1 MGHCGLDLVENC
13 LQHDVVSG
21 LAPIAPD
28 LFVLTEGFAVDGV
41 ANESAAGDAFEFEPM
56 LDLKLVGAH
65 NAEGPRRTGP
75 VVLLP
80 EHWRRLIE
88 ALTLRARR
96 RRDLP
101 RPNPVEVG
109 DERRDLLRR
118 RSDRAIVRVTHL
130 HYSDSDHW
138 DRRTIAAPVATRP
151 PAEPPAAV
159 QRWCAAEVQLRAGAL
174 RRTAF

>member
-1 MGHCGLDLVENC
+1 
-13 LQHDVVSG
+13 
-21 LAPIAPD
+21 
-28 LFVLTEGFAVDGV
+28 
-41 ANESAAGDAFEFEPM
+41 M

-65 NAEGPRRTGP
+65 NAEGPRRSGP

-118 RSDRAIVRVTHL
+118 RSDRAFVPVTDL

-138 DRRTIAAPVATRP
+138 DRRTTAVPGPPVRPAKGPGVGQGRRP
-151 PAEPPAAV
+151 PDRDPSVEPHGQPGIGASPAHPQGPHAI
-159 QRWCAAEVQLRAGAL
+159 
-174 RRTAF
+174 